1 MIVTHHPPA
10 PGGPALPAPSA
21 ARQSAAAVQ
30 GAGAVF
36 AGPDGQLVRR
46 LRQSAGVVCWEGC
59 RLVVFARAGI
69 PERHCGLITDEPP
82 IKGEGGLLLAGG
94 AAVRPQRAG
103 RRAGAGAGLYL
114 ERVLRRCLA
123 AVRFTGRIVA
133 GRQGCP
139 ADPVLAAGGAG

>member
-21 ARQSAAAVQ
+21 ARQSAGV
-30 GAGAVF
+30 VRWE
-36 AGPDGQLVRR
+36 DRR
-46 LRQSAGVVCWEGC
+46 LA
-59 RLVVFARAGI
+59 VFARAGI
-69 PERHCGLITDEPP
+69 PERHCGLITDELPV
-82 IKGEGGLLLAGG
+82 KGEGALSLAGG
-94 AAVRPQRAG
+94 VAVRPQRAG

-133 GRQGCP
+133 GRQGGP
-139 ADPVLAAGGAG
+139 DGPVRAAGGAG